1 MHNKSLQ
8 PLLPWTIEA
17 YDVTVI
23 SWKSWI
29 LLLIVPYRKST
40 ASLSILKLTDSSF
53 PYLLILFPATSFKH
67 LQ

>member
-1 MHNKSLQ
+1 MHNISLQ
-8 PLLPWTIEA
+8 PLLSWTTEA

-23 SWKSWI
+23 PWKSWI
-29 LLLIVPYRKST
+29 LLLIIPYRKST
-40 ASLSILKLTDSSF
+40 ASLSILKLIDSSF